1 MYTTLERTKTQ
12 LTLTHVTAVY
22 KKSSAAVLTCR
33 MVFACVRVCRV
44 SQHEGRCHWL
54 NDDKFL
60 RDLESDSVDSETLD
74 EELRSLELQET
85 NT

>member
-1 MYTTLERTKTQ
+1 MIARRAVPLRQLSFCFDMTLG
-12 LTLTHVTAVY
+12 
-22 KKSSAAVLTCR
+22 
-33 MVFACVRVCRV
+33 VCGRV
-44 SQHEGRCHWL
+44 SQHENRCHWL
-54 NDDKFL
+54 NDNKFL

>member
-1 MYTTLERTKTQ
+1 MF
-12 LTLTHVTAVY
+12 AV
-22 KKSSAAVLTCR
+22 
-33 MVFACVRVCRV
+33 CVRISL

-74 EELRSLELQET
+74 EELRSLELHET

>member
-1 MYTTLERTKTQ
+1 MF
-12 LTLTHVTAVY
+12 AV
-22 KKSSAAVLTCR
+22 
-33 MVFACVRVCRV
+33 CVRISL

-74 EELRSLELQET
+74 EELRSLELHET
-85 NT
+85 NTSVSPQTTTALRLADRLL